1 MKSEIATKLSR
12 SFYKVGF
19 QLKKHSPEILVGA
32 GIVGTVASAV
42 LACRATTKIS
52 LILDEAK
59 DTIDAIHETV
69 EKAEKARDPEIDNVL
84 LEKEEETALID
95 YTAQDAQKDLA
106 IVYVQTGI
114 KFAKLYAPAVVFGA
128 LSITSILAGTNI
140 LHKRNV
146 ALAAA
151 YATIERSFKQ
161 YRDRV
166 VDRFGAE
173 LDRELKYNIRS
184 EKVEEVVKDE
194 NGKEKKITKNVDV
207 IDPNNINDYSRIFYE
222 GNVGWDKSPQYT
234 LMFLKQQQNWANDL
248 LKRRGYLFLNE
259 VYDMLGFARIPDGQL
274 MGWIYDEKNPVGD
287 NFVDFGLYDIHD
299 ENKIRFVNGDEKAI
313 ILEFNHDGYILDKM

>member
-12 SFYKVGF
+12 SLYKVGF
-19 QLKKHSPEILVGA
+19 QLKKHSPEILVGL
-32 GIVGTVASAV
+32 GVVGTVTSAV
-42 LACRATTKIS
+42 MACRATTKIS
-52 LILDEAK
+52 LILDETK

-69 EKAEKARDPEIDNVL
+69 EKAETD
-84 LEKEEETALID
+84 ETIN

-106 IVYVQTGI
+106 LVYVQSGI
-114 KFAKLYAPAVVFGA
+114 KFAKLYAPSVAFGV

-151 YATIERSFKQ
+151 YATIDSSFKQ

-166 VDRFGAE
+166 VERFGKE
-173 LDRELKYNIRS
+173 LDRELKYNIKS
-184 EKVEEVVKDE
+184 EKVEEIVVDE
-194 NGKEKKITKNVDV
+194 KGKEKKTTKSVDI
-207 IDPNNINDYSRIFYE
+207 IDPKNINDYSRIFYE
-222 GNVGWDKSPQYT
+222 GNVGWDKNPQYT

-259 VYDMLGFARIPDGQL
+259 VYEMLGFSRIPDGQL
-274 MGWIYDEKNPVGD
+274 IGWIYDEKNPIGD
-287 NFVDFGLYDIHD
+287 NFVDFGIYDLND
-299 ENKIRFVNGDEKAI
+299 ESKIRFVNGDERAI

>member
-12 SFYKVGF
+12 SLYKVGF
-19 QLKKHSPEILVGA
+19 QLKKHSPEILVGL
-32 GIVGTVASAV
+32 GVVGTVTSAV
-42 LACRATTKIS
+42 MACRATTKIS
-52 LILDEAK
+52 LILDETK
-59 DTIDAIHETV
+59 DTIDAIHDTV
-69 EKAEKARDPEIDNVL
+69 EKAETD
-84 LEKEEETALID
+84 ETIN

-106 IVYVQTGI
+106 LVYVQSGI
-114 KFAKLYAPAVVFGA
+114 KFAKLYAPSVAFGV

-151 YATIERSFKQ
+151 YATIDSSFKQ

-166 VDRFGAE
+166 VERFGKE
-173 LDRELKYNIRS
+173 LDRELKYNIKT
-184 EKVEEVVKDE
+184 EKVEEVVVDE
-194 NGKEKKITKNVDV
+194 KGKEKKVTKSVDV
-207 IDPNNINDYSRIFYE
+207 IDPKNINDYSRIFYE
-222 GNVGWDKSPQYT
+222 GNVGWDKNPQYT

-259 VYDMLGFARIPDGQL
+259 VYEMLGFSRIPDGQL
-274 MGWIYDEKNPVGD
+274 IGWIYDEKNPIGD
-287 NFVDFGLYDIHD
+287 NFVDFGIYDLND
-299 ENKIRFVNGDEKAI
+299 ENKIRFVNGDERAI

>member
-12 SFYKVGF
+12 SLYKVGF
-19 QLKKHSPEILVGA
+19 QLKKHSPEILVGL
-32 GIVGTVASAV
+32 GVVGTVTSAV
-42 LACRATTKIS
+42 MACRATTKIS
-52 LILDEAK
+52 LILDETK

-69 EKAEKARDPEIDNVL
+69 EKAETD
-84 LEKEEETALID
+84 ETIN

-106 IVYVQTGI
+106 LVYVQSGI
-114 KFAKLYAPAVVFGA
+114 KFAKLYAPSVAFGV

-151 YATIERSFKQ
+151 YATIDSSFKQ

-166 VDRFGAE
+166 VERFGKE
-173 LDRELKYNIRS
+173 LDRELKYNIKS
-184 EKVEEVVKDE
+184 EKVEEVVVDE
-194 NGKEKKITKNVDV
+194 KGKEKKVTKSVDV
-207 IDPNNINDYSRIFYE
+207 IDPKNVNDYSRIFYE
-222 GNVGWDKSPQYT
+222 GNVGWDKNPQYT

-259 VYDMLGFARIPDGQL
+259 VYEMLGFSRIPDGQL
-274 MGWIYDEKNPVGD
+274 IGWIYDEKNPIGD
-287 NFVDFGLYDIHD
+287 NFVDFGIYDLND
-299 ENKIRFVNGDEKAI
+299 ENKIRFVNGDERAI

>member
-12 SFYKVGF
+12 SLYKVGF
-19 QLKKHSPEILVGA
+19 QLKKHSPEILVGL
-32 GIVGTVASAV
+32 GVVGTVTSAV
-42 LACRATTKIS
+42 MACRATTKIS
-52 LILDEAK
+52 LILDETK
-59 DTIDAIHETV
+59 DTIDAIHDTV
-69 EKAEKARDPEIDNVL
+69 EKAETD
-84 LEKEEETALID
+84 ETIN

-106 IVYVQTGI
+106 LVYVQSGI
-114 KFAKLYAPAVVFGA
+114 KFAKLYAPSVAFGV

-151 YATIERSFKQ
+151 YATIDSSFKQ

-166 VDRFGAE
+166 VERFGKE
-173 LDRELKYNIRS
+173 LDRELKYNIKS
-184 EKVEEVVKDE
+184 EKVEEVVVDE
-194 NGKEKKITKNVDV
+194 KGKEKKITKSVDI
-207 IDPNNINDYSRIFYE
+207 IDPKNVNDYSRIFYE
-222 GNVGWDKSPQYT
+222 GNVGWDKNPQYT

-259 VYDMLGFARIPDGQL
+259 VYEMLGFSRIPDGQL
-274 MGWIYDEKNPVGD
+274 IGWIYDEKNPIGD
-287 NFVDFGLYDIHD
+287 NFVDFGIYDLND
-299 ENKIRFVNGDEKAI
+299 ENKIRFVNGDERAI

>member
-12 SFYKVGF
+12 SLYKVGF
-19 QLKKHSPEILVGA
+19 QLKKHSPEILVGL
-32 GIVGTVASAV
+32 GVVGTVTSAV
-42 LACRATTKIS
+42 MACRATTKIS
-52 LILDEAK
+52 LILDETK

-69 EKAEKARDPEIDNVL
+69 EKAETD
-84 LEKEEETALID
+84 ETIN

-106 IVYVQTGI
+106 LVYVQSGI
-114 KFAKLYAPAVVFGA
+114 KFAKLYAPSVAFGV

-151 YATIERSFKQ
+151 YATIDSSFKQ

-166 VDRFGAE
+166 VERFGKE
-173 LDRELKYNIRS
+173 LDRELKYNIKS
-184 EKVEEVVKDE
+184 EKVEEVVVDE
-194 NGKEKKITKNVDV
+194 KGKEKKVTKSVDIIDPKNV
-207 IDPNNINDYSRIFYE
+207 NDYSRIFYE
-222 GNVGWDKSPQYT
+222 GNVGWDKNPQYT

-259 VYDMLGFARIPDGQL
+259 VYEMLGFSRIPDGQL
-274 MGWIYDEKNPVGD
+274 IGWIYDEKNPIGD
-287 NFVDFGLYDIHD
+287 NFVDFGIYDLND
-299 ENKIRFVNGDEKAI
+299 ENKIRFVNGDERAI